1 MQTSPSAG
9 LLASTSSQS
18 IAVPRQFRPGA
29 HVEYVLLAEF
39 DIDQGSVLRHQYPCP
54 TGTDEHLLA
63 EHMLP
68 DGAHDRPEDW
78 TVFYLGQIPPLTVDR
93 ALLAKTRTEL
103 KGKGKA
109 IDGDE
114 AHVEA
119 GEEENGLLHVMS
131 LVRTKKDASVR
142 RGALVKALAVVTR
155 NPYIQIFKPALLF
168 ALEDYFN
175 NPSLSVLSH
184 LYDSLNSMDTSGL
197 PSLTRDERLV
207 LRNSERK
214 DLFEEKFLAAAAAAA
229 DLAEESGGGRAQSPK
244 RRVASGGSAL
254 ALGDVGPGHGEEVLP
269 SSRPASTEGSEQLRG
284 IPSSDSLASASFGS
298 AHSPSVGASAA
309 ASRDDLPLHGGRS
322 SRANTI
328 NSMDDGRSG
337 WSQTYASAVPPP
349 PLPNRQSSGAA
360 TTKSAESSSRSQAS
374 PTMSHRVG
382 GAGARPKDT
391 HFFETKVVYNG
402 ISIPVKIPLAIFPS
416 EIGDYSLIKLV
427 QTFSGPTS
435 LAPGPIL
442 PQLHT
447 SGSNTPAV
455 IVLLNAILT
464 GHRVVFLGHQQPAGR
479 VAELVLAACALAS
492 GSGAVLQ
499 GFEERAFP
507 YTNLSN
513 LDNLQN
519 VPGFIAGV
527 CNPAFADRPSWW
539 DVLCNLETGKVVVS
553 KELKPSATAAIG
565 SQTNGSRNTIGRASD
580 FANWAS
586 ANGGP
591 GARDGVDELG
601 MLNGPANQGGP
612 SGRAADG
619 KGESPDSVFMD
630 EISNAIQS
638 HYGESVIR
646 ARFTDYIYR
655 FVRLASRH
663 EEEST
668 SSTSIGYPCSAF
680 TSGANGGYGAQPSL
694 GSGVVFVDEAAGQ
707 RELAINSA
715 RIDGWMKTPS
725 YKLYQQSFRQQL
737 RETSMPGFDLMHQV
751 GRLRQSRLVSS
762 SEAVLIFQTL
772 AESVRTDEQ
781 VIALLAHFPSH
792 FGGLLPLAFG
802 FFHASPKVRH
812 LTLDLFDQLGAH
824 PTGAKLVST
833 LNAFHRIAYARLSAE
848 RQALLEQLRADQQ
861 PQPRDAKVVRERETT
876 VTLQSFAAEVSA

>member
-1 MQTSPSAG
+1 MQASPSAG
-9 LLASTSSQS
+9 LPASTSMSS
-18 IAVPRQFRPGA
+18 LAAPRQTRPGA

-78 TVFYLGQIPPLTVDR
+78 TVFYLGQIPPLTIDR
-93 ALLAKTRTEL
+93 ALLAKTRADL

-109 IDGDE
+109 VEGDE
-114 AHVEA
+114 ADLGA
-119 GEEENGLLHVMS
+119 GEEDNGLLYVMS

-175 NPSLSVLSH
+175 NPSLSVLSN

-207 LRNSERK
+207 LRSSERK
-214 DLFEEKFLAAAAAAA
+214 DLFEEKFVAAAAAASA
-229 DLAEESGGGRAQSPK
+229 DLADESGGVRSSK
-244 RRVASGGSAL
+244 RRTASGNRGSAPTD
-254 ALGDVGPGHGEEVLP
+254 AVPGHDEEVLS
-269 SSRPASTEGSEQLRG
+269 SSRPASTDGGGQLRG
-284 IPSSDSLASASFGS
+284 IPSSDSLASASLDS
-298 AHSPSVGASAA
+298 AHSPSIGTSAA
-309 ASRDDLPLHGGRS
+309 ASRDDLSLHGGRS

-328 NSMDDGRSG
+328 SSMDDGRSG
-337 WSQTYASAVPPP
+337 WSHSYASAVPPP

-374 PTMSHRVG
+374 PTMSHRAG

-402 ISIPVKIPLAIFPS
+402 ISIPVKIPVATFPS

-447 SGSNTPAV
+447 SGPSTPAL

-492 GSGAVLQ
+492 GSGAILQ

-539 DVLCNLETGKVVVS
+539 DVFCNLETGKVVVS
-553 KELKPSATAAIG
+553 KELKPAATAATG
-565 SQTNGSRNTIGRASD
+565 SQMNGSRNTIGRASD
-580 FANWAS
+580 FASWAS
-586 ANGGP
+586 ANGGA

-601 MLNGPANQGGP
+601 MLSGPANQGGAG
-612 SGRAADG
+612 GRAVDG
-619 KGESPDSVFMD
+619 KESLDGIFMD
-630 EISNAIQS
+630 EIMNAIQS

-646 ARFTDYIYR
+646 ARFTDYVYR
-655 FVRLASRH
+655 FVRLASRY
-663 EEEST
+663 EEETTST
-668 SSTSIGYPCSAF
+668 TSIGYPCSAF
-680 TSGANGGYGAQPSL
+680 ASGAASGYGAQSSL
-694 GSGVVFVDEAAGQ
+694 GSGVVFSDEAAGQ
-707 RELAINSA
+707 RELASNAA
-715 RIDGWMKTPS
+715 RIDGWMKTQS
-725 YKLYQQSFRQQL
+725 YKLYQQSFRQHL
-737 RETSMPGFDLMHQV
+737 RETSMPGFDLMHQI
-751 GRLRQSRLVSS
+751 GRLRQSRHVSS
-762 SEAVLIFQTL
+762 AEAVLIFQTL
-772 AESVRTDEQ
+772 AQCVRTDEQ
-781 VIALLAHFPSH
+781 AVALLAHLPSH

-802 FFHASPKVRH
+802 FFHASAEVRH
-812 LTLDLFDQLGAH
+812 HTLDLFDQLSAH

-833 LNAFHRIAYARLSAE
+833 LNAFHRLAYARLSAE
-848 RQALLEQLRADQQ
+848 RHVLLEQLRADEQ
-861 PQPRDAKVVRERETT
+861 PQPRDAKVARERDTT
-876 VTLQSFAAEVSA
+876 ITLQSFAADLQS

>member
-1 MQTSPSAG
+1 MQSSPSAG
-9 LLASTSSQS
+9 LPASTSLSS
-18 IAVPRQFRPGA
+18 LTAPRQIRPGA

-39 DIDQGSVLRHQYPCP
+39 DIDQGSVLRHQYPCS

-78 TVFYLGQIPPLTVDR
+78 TVFYLGQIPPLTIDR
-93 ALLAKTRTEL
+93 ALLAKTRSDL

-109 IDGDE
+109 VEGDGADLG
-114 AHVEA
+114 A
-119 GEEENGLLHVMS
+119 GEEDNGLLYVMS

-175 NPSLSVLSH
+175 SPSRSVLSN
-184 LYDSLNSMDTSGL
+184 LYDSLNSMNTSGL

-214 DLFEEKFLAAAAAAA
+214 DLFEENFVAAAAVAA
-229 DLAEESGGGRAQSPK
+229 DLDDESGGVRSSK
-244 RRVASGGSAL
+244 RRTASGTGSSASND
-254 ALGDVGPGHGEEVLP
+254 AVPGHDEEVLS
-269 SSRPASTEGSEQLRG
+269 SSRPALTEGSGQLRG

-298 AHSPSVGASAA
+298 AHSPSIGTSAA
-309 ASRDDLPLHGGRS
+309 ASRDDLSLHGGRS

-328 NSMDDGRSG
+328 NSMDDSRSG

-349 PLPNRQSSGAA
+349 LLPHRQSSGAA

-374 PTMSHRVG
+374 PTMSHRAG
-382 GAGARPKDT
+382 GGGARPKDT
-391 HFFETKVVYNG
+391 HFFETKIVYNG
-402 ISIPVKIPLAIFPS
+402 ISIPVKIPVATFPS

-447 SGSNTPAV
+447 SGPSTPAL

-553 KELKPSATAAIG
+553 KELKPSATTVTG
-565 SQTNGSRNTIGRASD
+565 SQINGSRNTIGRASD
-580 FANWAS
+580 FASWAS
-586 ANGGP
+586 ANGGA
-591 GARDGVDELG
+591 GARVGVDELG
-601 MLNGPANQGGP
+601 MLSGPANQGGAG
-612 SGRAADG
+612 GRAADG
-619 KGESPDSVFMD
+619 KESPDSVFMD
-630 EISNAIQS
+630 EIMNAIQS

-646 ARFTDYIYR
+646 ARFTDYVYR
-655 FVRLASRH
+655 FVRLASRY
-663 EEEST
+663 EEET
-668 SSTSIGYPCSAF
+668 TATTSIGYPCSAF
-680 TSGANGGYGAQPSL
+680 ASGAGSGYGAQSSL
-694 GSGVVFVDEAAGQ
+694 GSGVVFSDEAAGQ
-707 RELAINSA
+707 RELASNSA
-715 RIDGWMKTPS
+715 RIDGWMKTQS
-725 YKLYQQSFRQQL
+725 YKLYQQSFRQHL
-737 RETSMPGFDLMHQV
+737 RETSMPGFDLMHQI
-751 GRLRQSRLVSS
+751 GRLRQPRLVSS
-762 SEAVLIFQTL
+762 AEAVLIFQTL
-772 AESVRTDEQ
+772 AQCIRTDEQ
-781 VIALLAHFPSH
+781 VVALLAHLPSH

-802 FFHASPKVRH
+802 FFHALPEVRH
-812 LTLDLFDQLGAH
+812 HTLDLFDQLSAH
-824 PTGAKLVST
+824 PTGAKLVSI
-833 LNAFHRIAYARLSAE
+833 LNAFHRLAYARLSAE
-848 RQALLEQLRADQQ
+848 RYVLLEQLLVDEQ
-861 PQPRDAKVVRERETT
+861 PQPRDAKVARERDTT
-876 VTLQSFAAEVSA
+876 VTLQSFAAEVSS